1 MFLTRLVSR
10 YGRLVFTGVV
20 LLLAMN
26 FLAGFSPDPLW
37 QRKPFN
43 WILTGNRHSPLV
55 RNDIEEI
62 DRMLDV
68 LSKTLTNPDDRVYV
82 LASSWV
88 LNSSIVRNA
97 PLSLNRYAEIS
108 PKVLQTH
115 DWDKRDG
122 FPERLLTANYVIV
135 ADPIQYHVQPSDQ
148 RVIGIPAEMILTG
161 KNIGRSFVKLPYRF
175 ELDRGVK
182 CYIYR
187 KLGEFDSSDLAAL
200 AGMLKN
206 YYPDRPSIYKIR

>member
-1 MFLTRLVSR
+1 
-10 YGRLVFTGVV
+10 
-20 LLLAMN
+20 MN
-26 FLAGFSPDPLW
+26 FLAGLSADALW
-37 QRKPFN
+37 PQKPFS
-43 WILTGNRHSPLV
+43 WILTDSRHSPLV

-82 LASSWV
+82 LASSTV

-108 PKVLQTH
+108 TKVLQTH

-135 ADPIQYHVQPSDQ
+135 VDPIQYHVQPSDQ
-148 RVIGIPAEMILTG
+148 RIIGIPAEI
-161 KNIGRSFVKLPYRF
+161 F
-175 ELDRGVK
+175 D
-182 CYIYR
+182 
-187 KLGEFDSSDLAAL
+187 GEKYWQIFC
-200 AGMLKN
+200 
-206 YYPDRPSIYKIR
+206 